1 MLGIPTSLYCR
12 HGPSDSVH
20 TETNRDDG
28 GYRVSTEPTREQ
40 RRSER
45 VKLNVPLIVMTETL
59 EHVKVQEVTH
69 TIVVN
74 AHGGLFKLKMEV
86 LVGQPM
92 TLANLQT
99 NVEKRCRVVRVER
112 LPGDEFGIAFEF
124 EKPAPEF
131 WPVTAPPADWQIPPS

>member
-1 MLGIPTSLYCR
+1 V
-12 HGPSDSVH
+12 D
-20 TETNRDDG
+20 TEA
-28 GYRVSTEPTREQ
+28 TREK

-92 TLANLQT
+92 ILANLQT
-99 NVEKRCRVVRVER
+99 NLEKRCRVVRVEQ
-112 LPGDEFGIAFEF
+112 LPGEEFGIAFEF
-124 EKPAPEF
+124 ETAAPEF
-131 WPVTAPPADWQIPPS
+131 WSMPAPPADWKIAPP